1 MAGMGARE
9 RWIYAIVL
17 VDAINESGTRGLD
30 VHDLGRVIG
39 PLRQAGGRADT
50 ERALKVCTY
59 RWMDA
64 LECSGV
70 FEYEDQRK
78 PRRLRRIRR
87 DPKSW
92 GDLTI
97 PSTDARRLASLACS
111 RPV

>member
-1 MAGMGARE
+1 MPGMGARE
-9 RWIYAIVL
+9 RWIYAIVI

-30 VHDLGRVIG
+30 VHDLARVIR
-39 PLRQAGGRADT
+39 PLRQAGGRVDT

-70 FEYEDQRK
+70 FEYEDERK

-87 DPKSW
+87 NGDDCA
-92 GDLTI
+92 DLTI
-97 PSTDARRLASLACS
+97 QPTPQRWENFNFPCQ
-111 RPV
+111 

>member
-9 RWIYAIVL
+9 RWIYAIAL

-30 VHDLGRVIG
+30 VHDLGRVIY
-39 PLRQAGGRADT
+39 PLRQAGGRTDT
-50 ERALKVCTY
+50 EHALRMCTY

-70 FEYEDQRK
+70 FEYEDERK

-87 DPKSW
+87 DPQ
-92 GDLTI
+92 GVPDYFPVLPI
-97 PSTDARRLASLACS
+97 EPVRRSVIRSAG
-111 RPV
+111 R